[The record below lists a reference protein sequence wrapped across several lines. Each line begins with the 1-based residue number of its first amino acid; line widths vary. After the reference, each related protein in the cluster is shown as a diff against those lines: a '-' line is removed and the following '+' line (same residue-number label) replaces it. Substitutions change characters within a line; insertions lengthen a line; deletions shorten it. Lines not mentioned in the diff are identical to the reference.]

1 METGKTVI
9 NDELLEKLDTDID
22 NLRIQFEQYFMGI
35 RKTLPENERTALQ
48 YRIRR
53 LANVPCANYAIKYK
67 FQQLVAKFNSYNQ
80 YWERIIQR
88 LESGQISRERLKA
101 YLKTGPIGEESKPEA
116 LEGKG
121 KSKKEPEEL
130 GSEKLEQI
138 YQQLTESRK
147 SLNQPINL
155 SKEKLGEALKKQMAQ
170 IKEKYKDKKLEF
182 EVVVQ
187 DGQAKLKA
195 KAKK

>member
-1 METGKTVI
+1 METGKSVI
-9 NDELLEKLDTDID
+9 NEELLEKLDTDID
-22 NLRIQFEQYFMGI
+22 SLRVQFEQYFMGS
-35 RKTLPENERTALQ
+35 RRTMPENERTALQ

-53 LANVPCANYAIKYK
+53 LANIPCVNYAIKYK

-80 YWERIIQR
+80 YWERIVQR
-88 LESGQISRERLKA
+88 LESGQLSRDRLKV
-101 YLKTGPIGEESKPEA
+101 YLKTGPIGEEPKTQA
-116 LEGKG
+116 LEESN

-138 YQQLTESRK
+138 YQQLAESRK
-147 SLNQPINL
+147 SLNQPMNL

-182 EVVVQ
+182 KVVVQ